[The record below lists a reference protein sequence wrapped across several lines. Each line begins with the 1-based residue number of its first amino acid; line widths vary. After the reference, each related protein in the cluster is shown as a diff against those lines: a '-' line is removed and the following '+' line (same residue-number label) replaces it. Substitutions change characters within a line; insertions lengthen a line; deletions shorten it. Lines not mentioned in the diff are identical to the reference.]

1 MQSHRAVLILTAS
14 LGLVGLA
21 ALFYG
26 TARGD
31 AGASTVAEP
40 EARGARATDPGERAS
55 LDLAQPA
62 SLETPV
68 APVEGAVDPQ
78 PVAVT
83 STGGQLSAHVV
94 NESGDPVAGVR
105 VRFTRAG
112 ETSAVAVTDMNGRLM
127 VASRVACGL
136 WGYELP
142 EYLEAVD
149 PDRSLEVVADGALP
163 HTITVRVPDPSAVI
177 SGLAVD
183 AENVPVADA
192 QVSAVDV
199 DGRDLGRATT
209 DLDGRFHVV
218 RSLASDPTGMD
229 AQVNLVVTRA
239 PGFDDLVNPDLH
251 DWGTANVVLRLQA
264 SGALLVTV
272 VEAGTDQPIEDF
284 AVSWYGGETST
295 ATLPGV
301 EGRPN
306 VFSGGRAL
314 IEAVPAGSIRV
325 VVTPTDRAFAP
336 SVPVEFVQPG
346 AATRGSAVPE
356 LRIELPRR
364 EQMLVRVKFADG
376 RAAIGTLVELLASS
390 DPAGVGF
397 GTFALEPARH
407 AQLVDV
413 RSHVMLC
420 DVATTDENGEAVI
433 GWGRASEH
441 SDVGFSVRVKGPA
454 HLPQIERWVPSTAGG
469 STIDL
474 IVSAGATLSGTV
486 RPLSVL
492 DALARGQLVR
502 IAGRQG
508 PTIVLTYTGDTI
520 WSGSPAR
527 RRCRIDERGE
537 FEINGLQPG
546 PWTVQLAD
554 VSLDPSRSSNLSTK
568 WFDPVEVAGDA
579 TYRLELDVA
588 GLAPSTLSG
597 EVWVDGAVLS
607 DREVQLLRVVLD
619 GAGQAT
625 RAGRT
630 TVVTDAG
637 GRFSAR
643 GLRPGRYHV
652 SVDGGQAPLIAPRA
666 IDLEP
671 GASAAEML
679 HIETGELLVRVRD
692 EQGEPLVGHTLEITQ
707 PSTSFRAT
715 LRTDGEG
722 IARLE
727 RIATGRYVV
736 RAGLGA
742 TSRNLG
748 EVTISAGRATVAT
761 EITASN

>member
-21 ALFYG
+21 ALFFG

-40 EARGARATDPGERAS
+40 DARGARATDPGERAS

-62 SLETPV
+62 SLETPAASIERSPDSQP
-68 APVEGAVDPQ
+68 APVL
-78 PVAVT
+78 
-83 STGGQLSAHVV
+83 STGGQLTAHVV

-127 VASRVACGL
+127 VASRVACGR
-136 WGYELP
+136 WSYELP
-142 EYLEAVD
+142 GYLEVIG
-149 PDRSLEVVADGALP
+149 PDHVLEVVAGGTLP
-163 HTITVRVPDPSAVI
+163 HTITIREPDPRAVI

-183 AENVPVADA
+183 GDDIPVANA
-192 QVSAVDV
+192 QVSAVDA
-199 DGRDLGRATT
+199 DGRDIGHATT
-209 DLDGRFHVV
+209 DDDGTFHVV
-218 RSLASDPTGMD
+218 RSVASDPTGMD
-229 AQVNLVVTRA
+229 AQVSLIVTRA
-239 PGFDDLVNPDLH
+239 ARFDDLFSPGLH
-251 DWGTANVVLRLQA
+251 DWGTEDIVLHLQA

-272 VEAGTDQPIEDF
+272 VEAGTDRPIEDF

-301 EGRPN
+301 EGRAE

-314 IEAVPAGSIRV
+314 LDAVPAGSIRV

-336 SVPVEFVQPG
+336 SVPVEFVQPA

-364 EQMLVRVKFADG
+364 EQVLVRVKFADG
-376 RAAIGTLVELLASS
+376 RPAIGSRIELLASS
-390 DPAGVGF
+390 DPEGVGL

-407 AQLVDV
+407 AQLIDV

-420 DVATTDENGEAVI
+420 DAATTDENGEAVM
-433 GWGRASEH
+433 GWGRASEQ
-441 SDVGFSVRVKGPA
+441 SGVGLSVRVKGPA
-454 HLPQIERWVPSTAGG
+454 HLPQIERWAPSAAEGATV
-469 STIDL
+469 DL

-492 DALARGQLVR
+492 DELARGQLGR
-502 IAGRQG
+502 IPGRQG
-508 PTIVLTYTGDTI
+508 PTIVLTYTGDAI

-537 FEINGLQPG
+537 FECKGLQPG

-568 WFDPVEVAGDA
+568 WFDPIEVAGDG

-588 GLAPSTLSG
+588 DLAPSTLVG
-597 EVWVDGAVLS
+597 EVWLDGAVLAS
-607 DREVQLLRVVLD
+607 REVHLLRVVLD

-630 TVVTDAG
+630 TIVTDAD
-637 GRFSAR
+637 GRFKAR

-652 SVDGGQAPLIAPRA
+652 SIDGSQAPLIAPRA

-671 GASAAEML
+671 GASAAETL
-679 HIETGELLVRVRD
+679 RIETGELLVCVRD
-692 EQGEPLVGHTLEITQ
+692 EQGEVLVGYTLEITQ

-715 LRTDGEG
+715 VRTDGDG
-722 IARLE
+722 VARLE

-736 RAGLGA
+736 RAGRGA
-742 TSRNLG
+742 TSRELG

-761 EITASN
+761 ETTVSD